1 MATARHV
8 RVERIVEDYINDE
21 KRRYTRISDVFDAL
35 LWRIARQPDAG
46 YPVSHLSPTR
56 YIIKS
61 APFRL
66 PVPIQLK
73 LLYRFDDEE
82 VVVEFAQVEAPSDV
96 DQA

>member
-1 MATARHV
+1 MASARRV
-8 RVERIVEDYINDE
+8 RVEPVVADYIDDE
-21 KRRYTRISDVFDAL
+21 KTKYTRISDFFDAL

-46 YPVSHLSPTR
+46 YPIAHLSPTR

-73 LLYRFDDEE
+73 LLYRYDDEE
-82 VVVEFAQVEAPSDV
+82 VVVEFAQVEALSDV
-96 DQA
+96 DQG